1 MFATPTRIKQFKGGS
16 RFLSN
21 FYPAQVDH
29 DGITYP
35 TVEHAFQ
42 AAKTLDFGQRWL
54 IAKMG
59 SPSAAKRAGRKITL
73 RPDWETAKNTIMLE
87 LVLQKFTR
95 RLDLRQQLQATAEAE
110 LIEGN
115 WWHDNYW
122 GDCSCEDCDQPGK
135 NVLGKILMD
144 VRNILR

>member
-1 MFATPTRIKQFKGGS
+1 MHATPTRIKQFKGDS

-42 AAKTLDFGQRWL
+42 AAKTLDFGHRWRISKL
-54 IAKMG
+54 G
-59 SPSAAKRAGRKITL
+59 SPGAAKRAGRRVTL
-73 RPDWETAKNTIMLE
+73 RPDWETAKGIIMLE

-95 RLDLRQQLQATAEAE
+95 PALRQQLLSTAEAE

-135 NVLGKILMD
+135 NLLGKILMD

>member
-21 FYPAQVDH
+21 FYPVQMSH
-29 DGITYP
+29 DGIKYP

-42 AAKTLDFGQRWL
+42 AAKTLDFEHRWK

-59 SPSAAKRAGRKITL
+59 SPGAAKRAGKGVTL
-73 RPDWETAKNTIMLE
+73 RPDWESAKNNIMIE
-87 LVLQKFTR
+87 LVLQKFSR
-95 RLDLRQQLQATAEAE
+95 HPELRQQLLATAEAE
-110 LIEGN
+110 LVEGN

-122 GDCSCEDCDQPGK
+122 GDCSCEDCDQPGE
-135 NVLGKILMD
+135 NVLGRILMTT
-144 VRNILR
+144 RKSLR